1 SWLIGALARPPRPIS
16 SRRSFTLRVR
26 SRSLVPTVPAI
37 VVILR
42 MMRVSTRTPSPN
54 LFEHLRPERQ
64 APTAHRL
71 GIRCLAAAYMG
82 EVPVHQISP
91 HLPLQHL
98 IAPVPDVFEHQQSQ
112 YHVGRCTP
120 AATATALGMPF
131 RQ

>member
-1 SWLIGALARPPRPIS
+1 
-16 SRRSFTLRVR
+16 
-26 SRSLVPTVPAI
+26 
-37 VVILR
+37 
-42 MMRVSTRTPSPN
+42 
-54 LFEHLRPERQ
+54 HLRPERQ

-71 GIRCLAAAYMG
+71 GIRCPAAAYMG

-131 RQ
+131 RQSLIATIASSASTTSACFIQFSRRSLTSSAINPSPKLSCARRISIMPLPSRL

>member
-1 SWLIGALARPPRPIS
+1 MMDVGLHHRRVHPHPSSSGYALVTGYPHYAC
-16 SRRSFTLRVR
+16 
-26 SRSLVPTVPAI
+26 
-37 VVILR
+37 
-42 MMRVSTRTPSPN
+42 MN

-120 AATATALGMPF
+120 AATATVLGMPF
-131 RQ
+131 KKKLPK